1 HTFEGYLSNSG
12 ELAPIGA
19 SRIHTLSEAI
29 APYLRRAAANQT
41 DLQKLNYE
49 KYVEQLSTLATNWES
64 LPEFQAKSV
73 DDTVETYTENA
84 IGDLPLNIQEQLR
97 KQIVNQTETQTPKPN
112 VNSPVRDREGDIK
125 MSGADIYSIVSTV
138 ISAISNGNN
147 PKGFG
152 QTRPLDKR
160 PNAPHCSEE
169 ERNQRLKSGRCIR
182 CNRVGKLAAP
192 VRSRVQGNVG
202 VFGELLDQIP
212 PASEIREAVK
222 RLNSS
227 PFLIDILI
235 NSTCYSTALFDTG
248 CLPYA
253 VFDRSFADQTHLPRL
268 PVTHRSLKLAKDGPQ
283 IPITEMTWATLDID
297 GRAERVFGYIV
308 ANLQY
313 NIILGKGWAERNNV
327 TYEAGKKFLTL
338 GSGANAIKVK
348 ESGWMERD
356 ELSGS
361 MHQLRQAKNVTASIF
376 AAEIRRGRKANKHL
390 HLFSITIA
398 DINKALKKLDNSA
411 VKQTVEEIS
420 NQLPQQLRH
429 LAKNFLAD
437 EDGVLPESKPGWD
450 HSISLE
456 LDDEGKPKEPPSG
469 PLYGMS
475 RDELLVLRKTLTD
488 YLRKGWIRASN
499 SPANAPVLFAKKPG
513 GGLRFYVDYR
523 GLNSITKRDRYP
535 LPLIKE
541 TLQQLSKAQYFTKLD
556 VCTAFHRLRI
566 RPGDEWKTAF
576 RTRYGQYEWLVM
588 PFGLCGGPVTFQRY
602 INAVLQDILDEY
614 CSAYMDDV
622 IIYSDGDLSDH
633 YKKVEE
639 VIRRLE
645 ESGLRLD
652 INKCTFATSEVKY
665 LGFVIKAGEGVTVD
679 PAKIEAIK
687 NWEEPTTVSET
698 RSFLGFANFYREFI
712 PKFSAIAQ
720 PLISLT
726 SKQTRWSWDTKEK
739 DAFEKLKS
747 MLSSA
752 PLLALFSAEKET
764 YLEADASGYAI
775 GGVLSQIDEKNRL
788 RPVGYFSR
796 KLTPAESNYNI
807 HDKELLA
814 IITTMR

>member
-1 HTFEGYLSNSG
+1 MPLIV
-12 ELAPIGA
+12 P
-19 SRIHTLSEAI
+19 R
-29 APYLRRAAANQT
+29 
-41 DLQKLNYE
+41 K
-49 KYVEQLSTLATNWES
+49 
-64 LPEFQAKSV
+64 
-73 DDTVETYTENA
+73 NA
-84 IGDLPLNIQEQLR
+84 IS
-97 KQIVNQTETQTPKPN
+97 VSNQVDVFDAIN
-112 VNSPVRDREGDIK
+112 VQFKDC
-125 MSGADIYSIVSTV
+125 
-138 ISAISNGNN
+138 
-147 PKGFG
+147 F
-152 QTRPLDKR
+152 
-160 PNAPHCSEE
+160 
-169 ERNQRLKSGRCIR
+169 CI
-182 CNRVGKLAAP
+182 NKRVGKLAVP
-192 VRSRVQGNVG
+192 VRSRVQENVG

-235 NSTCYSTALFDTG
+235 NSACYSTALFDSG

-253 VFDRSFADQTHLPRL
+253 VFDHSFADQAHLPRL
-268 PVTHRSLKLAKDGPQ
+268 PVTHRFLKLAKDGPQ
-283 IPITEMTWATLDID
+283 IPITEMTWATLEID

-308 ANLQY
+308 PNLQY

-327 TYEAGKKFLTL
+327 TYEA
-338 GSGANAIKVK
+338 VK

-390 HLFSITIA
+390 HLFSITVA
-398 DINKALKKLDNSA
+398 DINKALKKIDNSA

-429 LAKNFLAD
+429 LAKSFLAD

-450 HSISLE
+450 RSINLE

-469 PLYGMS
+469 PFYGMS
-475 RDELLVLRKTLTD
+475 RDELLVLRKTLTG

-499 SPANAPVLFAKKPG
+499 FPANAP
-513 GGLRFYVDYR
+513 
-523 GLNSITKRDRYP
+523 
-535 LPLIKE
+535 
-541 TLQQLSKAQYFTKLD
+541 
-556 VCTAFHRLRI
+556 
-566 RPGDEWKTAF
+566 
-576 RTRYGQYEWLVM
+576 
-588 PFGLCGGPVTFQRY
+588 
-602 INAVLQDILDEY
+602 
-614 CSAYMDDV
+614 
-622 IIYSDGDLSDH
+622 
-633 YKKVEE
+633 VEE

-665 LGFVIKAGEGVTVD
+665 LGFVIKAGEGVTAD
-679 PAKIEAIK
+679 PAKIEANK

-698 RSFLGFANFYREFI
+698 RSFLGFANFYQEFI
-712 PKFSAIAQ
+712 LKFSAIAQ

-726 SKQTRWSWDTKEK
+726 SKQTRWSWNTKEK

-752 PLLALFSAEKET
+752 PLLALFPAEKET

-775 GGVLSQIDEKNRL
+775 GGILSQIDEKNRL

-814 IITTMR
+814 IITTMRHFDAPRDTSDERLQGRNIQLFKNNLSTSSPEEFILNTINIVDFPDMTLKHIETDQNIMPSGQKLFEDKEIASLWDEALEKDQAFHSIHASVAVGQSALAIDLKLGVQMTDCSLDDRGALTRRGALWVPNWEPLRTTIIQRSHDSSITGHPGRDGTLHIASRAFFWPQQYLDIRRFTRNCSICSRSKAWRQCPQGLLRPLPVPERFHSELSVDFMTDLPAQTEDDPKYLMVITDRLLKSCALEAMNSMEAEACVERFLTCHYRFHGFP